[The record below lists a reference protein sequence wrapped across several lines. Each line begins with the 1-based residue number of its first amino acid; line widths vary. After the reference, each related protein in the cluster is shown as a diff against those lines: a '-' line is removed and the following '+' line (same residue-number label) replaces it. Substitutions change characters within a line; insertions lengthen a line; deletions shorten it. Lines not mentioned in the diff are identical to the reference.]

1 MSMEKKRLDELVVL
15 RGLAPTRSR
24 AQAEIMAGHV
34 LVEGEPCTKAGEQ
47 IPVDAHVELHEPM
60 PWASR
65 GGLKLAGA
73 LDELGIDPAGKT
85 CLDLGASHG
94 GFTDVLLARGA
105 KRVAAVDVGH
115 GLLLPRLATDPR
127 VLVLD
132 GRNARYLL
140 PEWFP
145 RGWLPF
151 DLITADLSFISLCLI
166 LPRLPAVLAP
176 GAELILLVKPQFELG
191 RELVGKGVVRDDAL
205 RKRAVDAVAKCGAE
219 LRMEEQGRVD
229 SAVAGPKGN
238 REIFLWL
245 RLVEP

>member
-1 MSMEKKRLDELVVL
+1 MRLDELVVV
-15 RGLAPTRSR
+15 RGLAATRSR
-24 AQAEIMAGHV
+24 AQAEIMEGHV
-34 LVEGEPCTKAGEQ
+34 LVEGAVCSKAGEQ
-47 IPVDAHVELHEPM
+47 VPADAGIELHEPM

-65 GGLKLAGA
+65 GGLKLVGA
-73 LDELGIDPAGKT
+73 LDALGVDPTAKI

-105 KRVAAVDVGH
+105 SRIAAVDVGH
-115 GLLLPRLATDPR
+115 GLLLPRLADDSR

-132 GRNARYLL
+132 GRNARHLL

-145 RGWLPF
+145 PDWLPF
-151 DLITADLSFISLCLI
+151 TLVTADLSFISLCLI
-166 LPRLPAVLAP
+166 LPKLPAVLAP
-176 GAELILLVKPQFELG
+176 GSNLLLLVKPQFELG

-219 LRMEEQGRVD
+219 LGMEEQGRVD

-245 RLVEP
+245 RLVAP